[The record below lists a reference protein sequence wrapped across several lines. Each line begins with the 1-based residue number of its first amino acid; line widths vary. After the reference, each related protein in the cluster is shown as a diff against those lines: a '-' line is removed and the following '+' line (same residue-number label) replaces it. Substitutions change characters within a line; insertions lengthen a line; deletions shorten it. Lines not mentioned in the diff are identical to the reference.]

1 MQRPVTNNRSHHI
14 QGEEPRVIEGMVEN
28 LNDTEFRVYSSKTTA
43 RISTTPIRLGL
54 PVSRYL
60 TEVHEFLVFGP
71 DLVYRVPCVGMSG
84 GRGERVR
91 IARER

>member
-28 LNDTEFRVYSSKTTA
+28 LNDTEFR
-43 RISTTPIRLGL
+43 ISTTPIRLGL

-71 DLVYRVPCVGMSG
+71 DLVIYRVPCVGMSG